1 MCPAM
6 ISMVITDEQTLVN
19 KNSRQPDDHIL
30 TPENSIKPLVVSQQP
45 LLTRLS
51 KGNKSQTDCSSS
63 SSPISDIGNEI
74 GVLNYHPASNDLASS
89 QYEFWND
96 YDQADLDVFD
106 EIDAQEKHTQDQSQY
121 PHHQQQQQHQLPVLQ
136 STSKSLP
143 YIPPV
148 VSPLRPNLHNSVS
161 QKRPLP
167 PVSPNQIVKIGNLSI
182 SNTQNLN
189 KQALPSPKPL
199 EPKRINTDNGFEL
212 SIKNLPVQS
221 LRNQQFKKPLP
232 LPPQSSSV
240 TLELE
245 HDQSGFMEEKKEWNV
260 WFEKYLRQLD
270 EKKPIV
276 WGGYTQD
283 EIYGLM
289 RQLNPE
295 PDQSGEQKRLID
307 VWRHMNL
314 DFEGILG
321 L

>member
-1 MCPAM
+1 M
-6 ISMVITDEQTLVN
+6 ST
-19 KNSRQPDDHIL
+19 
-30 TPENSIKPLVVSQQP
+30 P
-45 LLTRLS
+45 LLKRLAAYHS
-51 KGNKSQTDCSSS
+51 HNLINCNREK
-63 SSPISDIGNEI
+63 PI
-74 GVLNYHPASNDLASS
+74 
-89 QYEFWND
+89 
-96 YDQADLDVFD
+96 
-106 EIDAQEKHTQDQSQY
+106 QDQNQY
-121 PHHQQQQQHQLPVLQ
+121 PHHQQQQKHQLPLLL
-136 STSKSLP
+136 STLKSLP

-148 VSPLRPNLHNSVS
+148 VSPLRSNRHNSVS

-167 PVSPNQIVKIGNLSI
+167 PVPPNQIGSNGLLRLETYLSGFYQSAHLTSFTGSNQSD

-212 SIKNLPVQS
+212 SIENLPVQN
-221 LRNQQFKKPLP
+221 LRNQQFKKALP

-245 HDQSGFMEEKKEWNV
+245 NDQSGFMEKKKKWNV

-283 EIYGLM
+283 EIDGLM

-295 PDQSGEQKRLID
+295 PDQSGEQKILID
-307 VWRHMNL
+307 VWRHLNL
-314 DFEGILG
+314 EFEGVWVVQLF
-321 L
+321 